1 MQIIHVNVYRVAPP
15 SGGGGYYKSHHL
27 QHNIPVATF
36 SSAMKC
42 LRTEGMFLLHARNL
56 GYFFVE
62 TELFVTYTPPKYQV
76 CVRRTCCMFGQ
87 DRPSGGYSAHM
98 E

>member
-1 MQIIHVNVYRVAPP
+1 MTPISVSGYFYLCRWSCGGGATDGMQIIHVNVYRVAPP

-27 QHNIPVATF
+27 QHNIPVTTF

-62 TELFVTYTPPKYQV
+62 TEPFVTDTPPK
-76 CVRRTCCMFGQ
+76 
-87 DRPSGGYSAHM
+87 
-98 E
+98 